1 MQGGMVSKVHRTY
14 LLDSEVAATIRQI
27 ADRLNV
33 YDSSLVNLLLRHG
46 LADIAERRLNL
57 RRRPVKWVLEEGQED
72 EDGH

>member
-1 MQGGMVSKVHRTY
+1 MVSKVHRTY